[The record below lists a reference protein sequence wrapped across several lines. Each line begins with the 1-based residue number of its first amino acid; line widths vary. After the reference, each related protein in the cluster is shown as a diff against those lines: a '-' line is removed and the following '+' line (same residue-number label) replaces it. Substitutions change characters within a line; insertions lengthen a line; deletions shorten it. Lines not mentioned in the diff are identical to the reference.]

1 MGRRTFLEAAVA
13 FVGAAASR
21 TGLSAERSVL
31 RVRNYQDLASLDPAF
46 SLGAFDEVV
55 TAAIYSHLIAIRPG
69 SWEWQLEAARSI
81 EELDPRHIRFELR
94 PGIEFTN
101 GFGEMTAYDVKF
113 SFERI
118 VDPKMEAPERDN

>member
-21 TGLSAERSVL
+21 TGFSAERSVL

-55 TAAIYSHLIAIRPG
+55 TATIYSQWMVRAC
-69 SWEWQLEAARSI
+69 
-81 EELDPRHIRFELR
+81 EERTSELLMLRVYPRVE
-94 PGIEFTN
+94 
-101 GFGEMTAYDVKF
+101 DV
-113 SFERI
+113 
-118 VDPKMEAPERDN
+118 